1 MNAQARPIGARA
13 LIREL
18 GDCFEE
24 RGWRD
29 EENLA
34 LAIVEQS
41 RAAGTLD
48 ATRAADAAPGSFLA
62 RNGIDRSQLHDAV
75 GSVFAGRDLLPPESD
90 YPAAINNSFEIH
102 GDGNV
107 IYNVNLGGQQYNL
120 TNESSAAEVIGAVR
134 DLIGEALDS
143 GLSDSTLTSL
153 SRYVESRPDVDQAQ
167 IEAATREVIAEAA
180 PEPGK
185 LARLR
190 DAIATSTASGLLVH
204 GISAAIGAIA

>member
-1 MNAQARPIGARA
+1 MSDQAQPIGARA

-18 GDCFEE
+18 GDCFEA

-34 LAIVEQS
+34 LAIAEQA
-41 RAAGTLD
+41 RAAGILD
-48 ATRAADAAPGSFLA
+48 APAATAAAPGSFLT
-62 RNGIDRSQLHDAV
+62 RNGIDLSQLHEAI
-75 GSVFAGRDLLPPESD
+75 GSVFAGRHLLPAASD

-107 IYNVNLGGQQYNL
+107 VYNVNLGGQQYNL
-120 TNESSAAEVIGAVR
+120 TNESSAREVIGAIR

-143 GLSDSTLTSL
+143 GLSDSTLISL
-153 SRYVESRPDVDQAQ
+153 SRYVESRPDIDQAQ

-180 PEPGK
+180 PESGK
-185 LARLR
+185 LVRLR
-190 DAIATSTASGLLVH
+190 DAVATSTASGLLVH
-204 GISAAIGAIA
+204 GISAAIGAIV